1 MRIPRISRS
10 WRWLAVA
17 GVLLLC
23 LSPFE
28 TVQAQK
34 LAPAPP
40 ASPTKPQKPAATAAQ
55 PLAQQQS
62 TGRPKGAPSP
72 DAIPEDGDYLKER
85 EEWFLAHRTLPDGS
99 VATGMRQEALKHVD
113 RMIEMQRRMGLLPL
127 ENAVP
132 LATDFPGP
140 SAWTSIGPQ
149 PINVSSSGFF
159 PFNGG
164 PSNSGRVAALAVD
177 PPNPHGGFPCGPG
190 GGGLET
196 IDCGVAPAPPTR
208 QQPFPSTRFLCHPP

>member
-1 MRIPRISRS
+1 MRIPRILRV
-10 WRWLAVA
+10 WPWLAVA

-40 ASPTKPQKPAATAAQ
+40 PSPTKPQKPAATAAQ

-85 EEWFLAHRTLPDGS
+85 EEWFLAHRTRSEEHTSELQPRPHL
-99 VATGMRQEALKHVD
+99 VCRP
-113 RMIEMQRRMGLLPL
+113 LLQKK
-127 ENAVP
+127 
-132 LATDFPGP
+132 T
-140 SAWTSIGPQ
+140 
-149 PINVSSSGFF
+149 
-159 PFNGG
+159 
-164 PSNSGRVAALAVD
+164 
-177 PPNPHGGFPCGPG
+177 
-190 GGGLET
+190 
-196 IDCGVAPAPPTR
+196 
-208 QQPFPSTRFLCHPP
+208 

>member
-1 MRIPRISRS
+1 MRIPRILRV
-10 WRWLAVA
+10 WPWLAVA

-72 DAIPEDGDYLKER
+72 EAIPEDGDYLKER
-85 EEWFLAHRTLPDGS
+85 EERFLAHGTLPDGA
-99 VATGMRQEALKHVD
+99 VATGIRQEPLKQVD
-113 RMIEMQRRMGLLPL
+113 RLIELAGRMGLLPL
-127 ENAVP
+127 ATAVP
-132 LATDFPGP
+132 
-140 SAWTSIGPQ
+140 
-149 PINVSSSGFF
+149 
-159 PFNGG
+159 
-164 PSNSGRVAALAVD
+164 
-177 PPNPHGGFPCGPG
+177 
-190 GGGLET
+190 
-196 IDCGVAPAPPTR
+196 
-208 QQPFPSTRFLCHPP
+208 